1 MIEPFSNL
9 SYKDLFSKIS
19 EFLNCNLRISI
30 HNKDKTY
37 FSVEANNRISLQIIL
52 DYFNNFSLYS
62 SKHLDYKD

>member
-9 SYKDLFSKIS
+9 SYEDLFKKIS
-19 EFLNCNLRISI
+19 EFLNCNLRTSI

-37 FSVEANNRISLQIIL
+37 FLVDANNRISLQIIL
-52 DYFNNFSLYS
+52 DYFNYFSLYS